1 MKIDQN
7 QHNTEEDEQMA
18 QLNITLNQEE
28 ILQLLSKD
36 HDQAFR
42 ELLRSSLNSILMAES
57 TAQLKAEPYE
67 RSEERTDS
75 RNGTR
80 ERELKTRIG
89 RITLTVPRHRNVPF
103 KTLVFENYSRS
114 EAALIASMAEMV
126 VSGVATRKVSNIMET
141 LCGTTFSKS
150 SVSDVCKD
158 LDEKVEEFRNRPLSG
173 SYPFLTV
180 DATYFKVRVNHR
192 IVSRAF
198 MIAYGTNQNGHRE
211 ILGFGVFDNESKPT
225 WNTFLQSLKDRGLK
239 DLLMITSDAHEGIQ
253 DAISKVFPDVPWQR
267 CQFHFSKNISEKV
280 PKKYQAGIRAE
291 LQEMWNCDTIDGARK
306 KRDSIIA
313 DYKDVAESAM
323 MCLDEGFESAMTVM
337 TLPKYLRKYFRM
349 SNHIERLN
357 KELKRRSS
365 VIGIFPNGEVDL
377 VSETDQNDIKYA
389 RKNKYDEAIFIEDG
403 NTVVFHDIESGFT
416 NRCPISDVC
425 YLGIQNSY

>member
-1 MKIDQN
+1 M
-7 QHNTEEDEQMA
+7 NTMA

-28 ILQLLSKD
+28 ILQLLSTD

-42 ELLRSSLNSILMAES
+42 ELLKSSLNSILMAES

-80 ERELKTRIG
+80 ERDLKTRIG

-126 VSGVATRKVSNIMET
+126 VNGVATRKVGQIMET
-141 LCGTTFSKS
+141 LCGTSYSKS
-150 SVSDVCKD
+150 AVSDVCKD
-158 LDEKVEEFRNRPLSG
+158 LDEKVREFRERPLTG
-173 SYPFLTV
+173 NYPFLTV

-192 IVSRAF
+192 IISRAF
-198 MIAYGTNQNGHRE
+198 MIAYGTNQEGHRE
-211 ILGFGVFDNESKPT
+211 ILGFGVYDNESKPT
-225 WNTFLQSLKDRGLK
+225 WNAFLQSLKDRGLK
-239 DLLMITSDAHEGIQ
+239 GLLMITSDAHEGIQ
-253 DAISKVFPDVPWQR
+253 DAISKVFPNVPWQR
-267 CQFHFSKNISEKV
+267 CQFHFSKNISEKA
-280 PKKYQAGIRAE
+280 PRKYQAGIRAD
-291 LQEMWNCDTIDGARK
+291 LQEMWNCEDVVKARK

-323 MCLDEGFESAMTVM
+323 KCLDEGFESSMTVM
-337 TLPKYLRKYFRM
+337 TLPKGLRRFFRT

-357 KELKRRSS
+357 KELKRRSA
-365 VIGIFPNGEVDL
+365 VIGVFPNEDSLLRLMGSVLLERNDV
-377 VSETDQNDIKYA
+377 VSTQK
-389 RKNKYDEAIFIEDG
+389 AIFSNKG
-403 NTVVFHDIESGFT
+403 YQALLA
-416 NRCPISDVC
+416 SDAVPK
-425 YLGIQNSY
+425 LIKLAEEQRQLKAA

>member
-1 MKIDQN
+1 
-7 QHNTEEDEQMA
+7 MA
-18 QLNITLNQEE
+18 QINITLNQAE

-80 ERELKTRIG
+80 ERDLKTRIG

-141 LCGTTFSKS
+141 LCGTAFSKS
-150 SVSDVCKD
+150 SVSEVCKD
-158 LDEKVEEFRNRPLSG
+158 LDEKVKEFRERPLTG

-198 MIAYGTNQNGHRE
+198 MIAYGTNQEGHRE
-211 ILGFGVFDNESKPT
+211 ILGFGVYDNESKST
-225 WNTFLQSLKDRGLK
+225 WNAFLQSLKARGLNG
-239 DLLMITSDAHEGIQ
+239 LLMITSDAHEGIQ
-253 DAISKVFPDVPWQR
+253 DAVSKVFPDVPWQR
-267 CQFHFSKNISEKV
+267 CQFHFSKNISEKA
-280 PKKYQAGIRAE
+280 PKKYQAGIRAD
-291 LQEMWNCDTIDGARK
+291 LQEMWNCDTVEAARK

-313 DYKDVAESAM
+313 DYRDVAESAIS
-323 MCLDEGFESAMTVM
+323 CLDEGFESAMTVM
-337 TLPKYLRKYFRM
+337 ILPKQLRKYFRT

-365 VIGIFPNGEVDL
+365 VIGIFPNEDSLLRLMGSVLLERNDAVIGRKAL
-377 VSETDQNDIKYA
+377 FSPATYASLSNQETVSRL
-389 RKNKYDEAIFIEDG
+389 RKLAEEQQKLRAA
-403 NTVVFHDIESGFT
+403 
-416 NRCPISDVC
+416 
-425 YLGIQNSY
+425 

>member
-1 MKIDQN
+1 
-7 QHNTEEDEQMA
+7 MA

-28 ILQLLSKD
+28 ILQLLSTD

-42 ELLRSSLNSILMAES
+42 ELLKGSLNSILMAES

-80 ERELKTRIG
+80 ERDLKTRIG

-126 VSGVATRKVSNIMET
+126 VNGVATRKVGQIMET
-141 LCGTTFSKS
+141 LCGTSYSKS
-150 SVSDVCKD
+150 AVSDVCKD
-158 LDEKVEEFRNRPLSG
+158 LDEKVREFRERPLTG
-173 SYPFLTV
+173 NYPFLTV

-192 IVSRAF
+192 IISRAF
-198 MIAYGTNQNGHRE
+198 MIAYGTNQEGHRE
-211 ILGFGVFDNESKPT
+211 ILGFGVYDNESKPT
-225 WNTFLQSLKDRGLK
+225 WNAFLQSLKDRGLK
-239 DLLMITSDAHEGIQ
+239 GLLMITSDAHEGIQ
-253 DAISKVFPDVPWQR
+253 DAISKVFPNVPWQR
-267 CQFHFSKNISEKV
+267 CQFHFSKNISEKA
-280 PKKYQAGIRAE
+280 PRKYQAGIRAD
-291 LQEMWNCDTIDGARK
+291 LQEMWNCEDVVKARK

-323 MCLDEGFESAMTVM
+323 KCLDEGFESSMTVM
-337 TLPKYLRKYFRM
+337 TLPKGLRRFFRT

-357 KELKRRSS
+357 KELKRRSA
-365 VIGIFPNGEVDL
+365 VIGVFPNEDSLLRLMGSVLLERNDVVSTQKAIFSNKGYQALL
-377 VSETDQNDIKYA
+377 VSDAVPKLIKLA
-389 RKNKYDEAIFIEDG
+389 EEQRQLKAA
-403 NTVVFHDIESGFT
+403 
-416 NRCPISDVC
+416 
-425 YLGIQNSY
+425 

>member
-1 MKIDQN
+1 
-7 QHNTEEDEQMA
+7 MA
-18 QLNITLNQEE
+18 QINITLNQEE

-80 ERELKTRIG
+80 ERDLKTRIG
-89 RITLTVPRHRNVPF
+89 RITLTVPRHRNIPF

-141 LCGTTFSKS
+141 LCGTAFSKS
-150 SVSDVCKD
+150 SVSEVCKD
-158 LDEKVEEFRNRPLSG
+158 LDEKVKEFRERPLTG

-198 MIAYGTNQNGHRE
+198 MIAYGTNQEGHRE
-211 ILGFGVFDNESKPT
+211 ILGFGVYDNESKST
-225 WNTFLQSLKDRGLK
+225 WNAFLQSLKARGLNG
-239 DLLMITSDAHEGIQ
+239 LLMITSDAHEGIQ
-253 DAISKVFPDVPWQR
+253 DAVSKVFPDVPWQR
-267 CQFHFSKNISEKV
+267 CQFHFSKNISEKA
-280 PKKYQAGIRAE
+280 PKKYQAGIRAD
-291 LQEMWNCDTIDGARK
+291 LQEMWNCDTVEAARK

-313 DYKDVAESAM
+313 DYRDVAESAIS
-323 MCLDEGFESAMTVM
+323 CLDEGFESAMTVM
-337 TLPKYLRKYFRM
+337 ILPKQLRKYFRT

-365 VIGIFPNGEVDL
+365 VIGIFPNEDSLLRLMGSVLLERNDAVIGRKAL
-377 VSETDQNDIKYA
+377 FSPATYASLSNQETVSRL
-389 RKNKYDEAIFIEDG
+389 RKLAEEQQKLRAA
-403 NTVVFHDIESGFT
+403 
-416 NRCPISDVC
+416 
-425 YLGIQNSY
+425 

>member
-1 MKIDQN
+1 
-7 QHNTEEDEQMA
+7 MA

-42 ELLRSSLNSILMAES
+42 ELLQSSLNSILMAES

-89 RITLTVPRHRNVPF
+89 QVTLTVPRHRNVPF

-126 VSGVATRKVSNIMET
+126 VNGVATRKVSKIMET

-150 SVSDVCKD
+150 SVSEVCKD
-158 LDEKVEEFRNRPLSG
+158 LDEKVREFRERPLTG

-192 IVSRAF
+192 ITARAF
-198 MIAYGTNQNGHRE
+198 MIAYGTNQEGHRD
-211 ILGFGVFDNESKPT
+211 ILGFGVYDNESKST
-225 WNTFLQSLKDRGLK
+225 WNDFFQSLKDRGLK
-239 DLLMITSDAHEGIQ
+239 DLLMITSDAHEGIR
-253 DAISKVFPDVPWQR
+253 DAIRKVFPDVPWQR
-267 CQFHFSKNISEKV
+267 CQFHFSKNISEKA

-291 LQEMWNCDTIDGARK
+291 LQEMWNCDTIEAARQ

-323 MCLDEGFESAMTVM
+323 TCLEEGFESAMTVM
-337 TLPKYLRKYFRM
+337 PLPKYLRKYFRT
-349 SNHIERLN
+349 SNHMERLN

-365 VIGIFPNGEVDL
+365 VIGIFPNEDSLLRLMGSVLLEMNKDV
-377 VSETDQNDIKYA
+377 VA
-389 RKNKYDEAIFIEDG
+389 RRAIFNPATYAALI
-403 NTVVFHDIESGFT
+403 
-416 NRCPISDVC
+416 
-425 YLGIQNSY
+425 NSNAVTEFRQLAEEQKKLSVS